1 MAVVTLHRETL
12 SRERLRRSSAR
23 WHDATSG
30 GKTYVLPP
38 GEQPPA
44 HLNMPGEVR
53 EIIAASDTGCV
64 LLWSLAESRLVVP
77 PFPVRRREE
86 LSGWHTGPVQSILD
100 RPRRT
105 AVFLLRLGGY
115 AIGVFEG
122 ERLVQSK
129 VGSRFV
135 KGRHRAGG
143 SSSGRFARRRENQ
156 ARDLYD
162 EACQE
167 LRTQLEPVQKTLEH
181 FVMGGD
187 RHTLQAFEK
196 RCAFLSTLRRIRQD
210 RVILAP
216 EPRQRVL
223 EDAVRLLYSTQVIT
237 FRPETPG
244 FGSPR

>member
-1 MAVVTLHRETL
+1 M
-12 SRERLRRSSAR
+12 
-23 WHDATSG
+23 
-30 GKTYVLPP
+30 LPP

-44 HLNMPGEVR
+44 HLNMPRDVR
-53 EIIAASDTGCV
+53 EMIAASDTGCV

-122 ERLVQSK
+122 EKLVQSK

-181 FVMGGD
+181 FVLGGD

-196 RCAFLSTLRRIRQD
+196 RCAFCRRCAASGRGGCWRCLSRGSGCWRMRCGCCIPRGWSRSPRRRRGSAARGSD
-210 RVILAP
+210 RRGLAP
-216 EPRQRVL
+216 KVL
-223 EDAVRLLYSTQVIT
+223 QIT
-237 FRPETPG
+237 CVA
-244 FGSPR
+244 